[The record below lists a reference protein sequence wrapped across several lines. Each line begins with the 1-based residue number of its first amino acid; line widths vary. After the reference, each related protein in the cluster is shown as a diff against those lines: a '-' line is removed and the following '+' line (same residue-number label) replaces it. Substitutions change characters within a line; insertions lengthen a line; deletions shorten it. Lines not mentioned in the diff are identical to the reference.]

1 MTFNVQLMKHC
12 WVLSLFF
19 ALILAVPIT
28 AKGQVSKNPCLYNF
42 LTEKSGQE
50 KLLDSYKHLYDFKSK
65 ERIASVGAGGGSK
78 EIAYSMMADSLVFY
92 LQDIDSTCLTESKL
106 SLTVRQI
113 YDASSRTC
121 NAKFIPVIGTKED
134 TKLPNSLDKVIMENT
149 MHELTY
155 PEKTLS
161 GIRKSLK
168 PNGFLFIEDFIAE
181 KPGQKH
187 RGCKKVLYTEEAL
200 VGLLGEFGFQLIES
214 NYVYPKNTEDRLYK
228 FSLK

>member
-1 MTFNVQLMKHC
+1 MKPC
-12 WVLSLFF
+12 LALSLFF
-19 ALILAVPIT
+19 VLVLSVLNAAT
-28 AKGQVSKNPCLYNF
+28 GQASKNPCLYNF
-42 LTEKSGQE
+42 LTQKSGQE

-65 ERIASVGAGGGSK
+65 DRIASVGAGGGSK
-78 EIAYSMMADSLVFY
+78 EIVYSMIADSLVFY

-106 SLTVRQI
+106 RLTVRQL
-113 YDASSRTC
+113 YDVSGQTC
-121 NAKFIPVIGTKED
+121 SAKFIPVIATKED
-134 TKLPNSLDKVIMENT
+134 TKLPDSLDKVIMENT
-149 MHELTY
+149 MHELAY

-181 KPGQKH
+181 KPNQKH

-200 VGLLGEFGFQLIES
+200 VSLLNEFGFQLVES
-214 NYVYPKNTEDRLYK
+214 NYVYPKNTFDRLYK